1 MAKLCEKKLIHKP
14 LFGFEIDNTQII
26 PRIEK
31 GLPNAV
37 NLQTRLTKNLY
48 MDIPFIPSPMDSVMN
63 VQMAVKLIAI
73 GGIPIIYINCKDL
86 NAGVNDFVEVC
97 NMAKDV
103 KKIGISIAS
112 GIENIKKLDAII
124 DEVDVIA
131 IDSLHSN
138 PVQMLDTISYIKSHY
153 PQIDVIS
160 GNVTNGYDA
169 KEVIMRGA
177 DAFMLVN
184 IGFNVPWSL
193 RSENTPTPV
202 MYSASTPI

>member
-86 NAGVNDFVEVC
+86 NAGVNDFVEV
-97 NMAKDV
+97 
-103 KKIGISIAS
+103 
-112 GIENIKKLDAII
+112 
-124 DEVDVIA
+124 
-131 IDSLHSN
+131 
-138 PVQMLDTISYIKSHY
+138 
-153 PQIDVIS
+153 
-160 GNVTNGYDA
+160 
-169 KEVIMRGA
+169 
-177 DAFMLVN
+177 
-184 IGFNVPWSL
+184 
-193 RSENTPTPV
+193 
-202 MYSASTPI
+202 